1 MDLYA
6 CRLSHTRQAVKAALS
21 DDFNMPR
28 ALDATMELV
37 GHGNRQ
43 LKALAQVVGGMHCV
57 PGAVE
62 FPVWS
67 PVLVHWVGGVP
78 CLTHFLSLRSQ
89 EAPGLQPCSVLL
101 SPS

>member
-1 MDLYA
+1 M
-6 CRLSHTRQAVKAALS
+6 KAALA

-28 ALDATMELV
+28 ALDVTMELV

-43 LKALAQVVGGMHCV
+43 LKALAQVVGGMHYV

-62 FPVWS
+62 FPVWP
-67 PVLVHWVGGVP
+67 PVLVPWVGDVP
-78 CLTHFLSLRSQ
+78 CLIHVLSVRSQ
-89 EAPGLQPCSVLL
+89 EAPELRPCSALL